1 MNDKRRSALA
11 RGFHQTI
18 ACGAAFLIFAAAA
31 LASDPPCEP
40 RPDPLRFSLAVDPP
54 QPQVGDEVRLIV
66 GLSEVD
72 GLLLGHASIAVLGA
86 APIFGDALLFHRQ
99 EGLLQGAV
107 TFTVAAEVGGTAELT
122 ISVNYETE
130 CACPPHCF
138 YRRTVESEP
147 FLVTVA
153 GPTATPTVACT
164 PPICAGDEVF
174 SCAET
179 CPGGCGTTCATR
191 TPTAC
196 PTPACASHEVFVCP
210 SGTCPGACGLVCA
223 NPTQTPIPH
232 ASPTPT
238 SNRPRPI
245 AKGKAVPNPARSG
258 ETVELLDDGSIAIS
272 QAGRSWQ
279 YQGAPAVTLIGAES
293 HPTFVAPSVAQLTVL
308 TFQYTICVFNQCD
321 VDEVEVSIL
330 PDACSGDCDSSGT
343 VTIDELL
350 AVVNMAL
357 GAGASATS
365 CGAADTDGDGSIRIA
380 DTTAAV
386 SRALNGC

>member
-1 MNDKRRSALA
+1 MNGKRNATAGAVR
-11 RGFHQTI
+11 QTI
-18 ACGAAFLIFAAAA
+18 LCCAASLVFAAAA
-31 LASDPPCEP
+31 LAADPPCEP
-40 RPDPLRFSLAVDPP
+40 RPDPLLFSITVDPP
-54 QPQVGDEVRLIV
+54 QPQVGDEVRLTV

-86 APIFGDALLFHRQ
+86 APIFGNGLLSYRE
-99 EGLLQGAV
+99 EGLLQGPV
-107 TFTVAAEVGGTAELT
+107 TFTVDAEVGGTAELT
-122 ISVNYETE
+122 VSVNYETE
-130 CACPPHCF
+130 CACPPRCF

-153 GPTATPTVACT
+153 GPTATPTVVCT

-223 NPTQTPIPH
+223 NPTQTPIPEPT
-232 ASPTPT
+232 ATPT
-238 SNRPRPI
+238 SNRSQPI

-258 ETVELLDDGSIAIS
+258 ETVALLDDGSVAIS

-279 YQGAPAVTLIGAES
+279 HNGEPAVTLSGEAS
-293 HPTFVAPSVAQLTVL
+293 HPTFVAPAVAQATVL
-308 TFQYTICVFNQCD
+308 TFQYSVCHFSLCD

-330 PDACSGDCDSSGT
+330 PDACSGDCDSSGV

-357 GAGASATS
+357 GGGASATA
-365 CGAADTDGDGSIRIA
+365 CGTADADGDGSVRIA
-380 DTTAAV
+380 DIIAAV